1 MVHVTRHAN
10 DHHEY
15 ETDPAEYGD
24 AYELMDSL
32 TEDRLAILVALRRGC
47 AAKFID
53 CEPQSA
59 AALAGRIADLT
70 AEIDDLDPAR
80 KPTPGTADAFLAR
93 LRTTTAPPTEP
104 SYGDPQATYARASD
118 SDSWRGWGEGRAGP

>member
-1 MVHVTRHAN
+1 MKPR
-10 DHHEY
+10 DDLDEY
-15 ETDPAEYGD
+15 ETGNPFDDYPSPQSDPYR
-24 AYELMDSL
+24 LMDSL
-32 TEDRLAILVALRRGC
+32 DENRLAILIAVRRGC

-104 SYGDPQATYARASD
+104 SYGDPQATYT
-118 SDSWRGWGEGRAGP
+118 